1 MTRSFIA
8 HSSMGERLKFRSMT
22 GQERISTLFESRVRL
37 ISDMPG
43 ISAKRMLGEDMTIEV
58 NLATELGGAG
68 KRFLSGQV
76 TRFAYV
82 GKDDGDM
89 CVYEAVLRPWLWY
102 ATRRSDFKIF
112 QFKTV
117 PEILQDVLAPY
128 GFSIDAKLSGSYRTW
143 DYCVQYSETDF
154 SFVSRLMELEGIY
167 YYFAHNKGSHQ
178 LVLCDGPESHA
189 SLPNGPVKVP
199 YHAGVLAA
207 QILEQDFIDTW
218 SHAEDIASGN
228 FAADDYDFKKPNAE
242 IDTLRRQ
249 PAGHSRDSYEIYDW
263 PGGYTELGDGE
274 NYARLRL
281 EQQVGRREIIEA
293 EGSLRH
299 MAPGYLFDLAR
310 HPNAEENRR
319 YLIEA
324 VRYDFQEN
332 ALRVVGA
339 AGAAYSEST
348 SSTSYRQAFEV
359 LPDSAP
365 YRTARVTPK
374 PRTTGPQTAV
384 VVGPA
389 GEEIHT
395 DEYGRIKVQF
405 HWDRYGRMDE
415 NSSCWIR
422 VSQTW
427 AGSNY
432 GAMNILRIGQEVI
445 VDFLNGDPDYPII
458 TGRVYNAAQM
468 PPWELPRHKTQSG
481 IQTHWS
487 KGGGG
492 KHMLRFEDSKG
503 TEHIELSTD
512 HGNTHLHMGYLMNQG
527 TEAKRSYGFEL
538 RTNEWGSIR
547 ADKGLLLTT
556 YTQDFAQKVSHD
568 NPDGHEHMGA
578 TLAQSSAL
586 MQAAGQAIS
595 STKALVGAIAQ
606 GKNKM
611 LMGLVQGVQAAGGV
625 SQAIA
630 ALAAGVGSE
639 DGVSD
644 HPDPAMADAQQML
657 DLSRKIDKPV
667 VSIVSPEGQTMI
679 SPKPIVV
686 SSGQSVSM
694 RSTSA
699 MTMTTG
705 AQLTQLVAK
714 GMLTQVS
721 EGGQISVVSGGDI
734 VSHAS
739 AGAINLVSKTD
750 ASVTSTTGNANVT
763 GQKSVVV
770 QAAEQDVFIT
780 AKTSIS
786 LICGKSSIVLL
797 ADGTVQI
804 NGVKG
809 LVNFTGDLDQRGGK
823 IFLNCEAPIG
833 SAPPEEEALAVPA
846 APSGA
851 APAAQPAAAKA
862 GAQPAFAPTPAE
874 EPPATAANLAVP
886 ASPRM
891 APAQVNLTK
900 FDNAFARQWNN
911 SFPNGAAQEQASTLV
926 SDKKGN
932 LSLVNRVSGTTGH
945 AVPNLS
951 VSDDLQVLGPFH
963 SHPLGAYTGVSLSG
977 GDAGYLINN
986 QQNVIIAQS
995 GADQFMYMRTAQ
1007 TPAHVDFKRLNKDQN
1022 VRVAE
1027 LMNQGTGKMS
1037 FPTATRI
1044 AARETAEKMNLAY
1057 YQGSGGVLNRVSP

>member
-37 ISDMPG
+37 VSDTPG
-43 ISAKRMLGEDMTIEV
+43 IPAKRMLGEDMTIEV
-58 NLATELGGAG
+58 NLATELGGEG
-68 KRFLSGQV
+68 KRFISGQV
-76 TRFAYV
+76 TRFACV

-117 PEILQDVLAPY
+117 PEILQDVLGPY
-128 GFSIDAKLSGSYRTW
+128 GFAIDARLSGSYRTW

-167 YYFAHNKGSHQ
+167 YFFAHSNGSHQ
-178 LVLCDGPESHA
+178 LVLCDGPGSHA
-189 SLPNGPVKVP
+189 DLPAGPVKVP

-218 SHAEDIASGN
+218 SHAEDIASGH

-249 PAGHSRDSYEIYDW
+249 PAGHSRDSYEMYDW

-281 EQQVGRREIIEA
+281 EQQMGRRESIEA
-293 EGSLRH
+293 EGNLRH
-299 MAPGYLFDLAR
+299 MAPGYLFELAR
-310 HPNAEENRR
+310 HPNAEDNRR
-319 YLIEA
+319 YLVEA
-324 VRYDFQEN
+324 VSYDFQEN
-332 ALRVVGA
+332 ALRVIGA
-339 AGAAYSEST
+339 AGADYAEST
-348 SSTSYRQAFEV
+348 SSTSYRQSFEV

-384 VVGPA
+384 VVGPE
-389 GEEIHT
+389 GEEIYT
-395 DEYGRIKVQF
+395 DEFGRIKVQF
-405 HWDRYGRMDE
+405 HWDRYGKKDE
-415 NSSCWIR
+415 NASCWIR

-432 GAMNILRIGQEVI
+432 GAMHVPRIGQEVI
-445 VDFLNGDPDYPII
+445 VDFLNGDPDYPIV
-458 TGRVYNAAQM
+458 TGCVYNAAQM
-468 PPWELPRHKTQSG
+468 PPWELPRHKTQTG
-481 IQTHWS
+481 FQTHWS

-492 KHMLRFEDSKG
+492 KHMLRFEDKRGS
-503 TEHIELSTD
+503 EHIELSTD

-527 TEAKRSYGFEL
+527 SEAQRSYGFEL

-556 YTQDFAQKVSHD
+556 YTQDFAQKASRD

-578 TLAQSSAL
+578 TLAQSNAL
-586 MQAAGQAIS
+586 MQASGQAIAA
-595 STKALVGAIAQ
+595 TKAMVGAMAQ
-606 GKNKM
+606 AKNQT
-611 LMGLVQGVQAAGGV
+611 LMGLVQGVQSAGGIPSAV
-625 SQAIA
+625 A
-630 ALAAGVGSE
+630 ALAGGASAE
-639 DGVSD
+639 AGVSD
-644 HPDPAMADAQQML
+644 NPDPAMADAQQML

-686 SSGQSVSM
+686 SSGQSVSV

-699 MTMTTG
+699 MTLTTG

-721 EGGQISVVSGGDI
+721 EGGQISVVSAGDI

-750 ASVTSTTGNANVT
+750 ASMTSTTANANLT

-770 QAAEQDVFIT
+770 QAAEQDVFVT

-809 LVNFTGDLDQRGGK
+809 LVNFTGELDQRGGK
-823 IFLNCEAPIG
+823 IFLNCEAPVG
-833 SAPPEEEALAVPA
+833 SAPPEGEALAVPA
-846 APSGA
+846 APSGGA
-851 APAAQPAAAKA
+851 TAAQPAAAKA

-874 EPPATAANLAVP
+874 EPPVTAANLAVP
-886 ASPRM
+886 ASPGM
-891 APAQVNLTK
+891 APAQVNFTE
-900 FDNAFARQWNN
+900 FNNDFAQQWNN
-911 SFPNGAAQEQASTLV
+911 SFPNGKAQEQASTLV

-932 LSLVNRVSGTTGH
+932 VGLVNRVSGATGH

-951 VSDDLQVLGPFH
+951 VADDQQVLGPFH
-963 SHPLGAYTGVSLSG
+963 SHPLQNYTGVSLSG

-986 QQNVIIAQS
+986 QHNVILAQS

-1007 TPAHVDFKRLNKDQN
+1007 TPAYVDSTLLNKAQN
-1022 VRVAE
+1022 ARIAQ
-1027 LMNQGTGKMS
+1027 LMKEGTGTMS
-1037 FPTATRI
+1037 FPTATRV

>member
-8 HSSMGERLKFRSMT
+8 HSVLGERLKFRSMT
-22 GQERISTLFESRVRL
+22 GQERISALFEHRVRL
-37 ISDMPG
+37 ISDMPN
-43 ISAKRMLGEDMTIEV
+43 IQPKRVLGEDMSIEV

-89 CVYEAVLRPWLWY
+89 CVYEATLRPWLWY

-112 QFKTV
+112 QFKTA
-117 PEILQDVLAPY
+117 PQILQEVLAPY
-128 GFSIDAKLSGSYRTW
+128 GYAIDARLSGNYRTW
-143 DYCVQYSETDF
+143 DYCVQYSESDF
-154 SFVSRLMELEGIY
+154 NFVSRLMEQEGIY
-167 YYFAHNKGSHQ
+167 YFFSHAQGSHQ
-178 LVLCDGPESHA
+178 LVLCDGADSHTP
-189 SLPNGPVKVP
+189 LPSGPVKVP

-207 QILEQDFIDTW
+207 QILEQDFIDSW
-218 SHAEDIASGN
+218 SHSEDIASGN

-242 IDTLRRQ
+242 IDTVRQQ
-249 PAGHSRDSYEIYDW
+249 PAGHSRDDFEIYDW

-281 EQQVGRREIIEA
+281 EQLAGRRELVSA
-293 EGSLRH
+293 EGNLRH
-299 MAPGYLFDLAR
+299 MAPGYLFELAR
-310 HPNAEENRR
+310 HPNAEDNRR

-324 VRYDFQEN
+324 VSYDFQEN

-339 AGAAYSEST
+339 ADAAYSEST
-348 SSTSYRQAFEV
+348 SSTSYRQTFEV

-365 YRTARVTPK
+365 YRPARVTPR

-405 HWDRYGRMDE
+405 HWDRYGRRDE

-432 GAMNILRIGQEVI
+432 GAMHIPRIGQEVI
-445 VDFLNGDPDYPII
+445 VDFLNGDPDYPIV
-458 TGRVYNAAQM
+458 TGCVYNAAQM
-468 PPWELPRHKTQSG
+468 PPWELPRHKTQTG
-481 IQTHWS
+481 FQTNWS

-492 KHMLRFEDSKG
+492 KHMLRFEDSRG

-527 TEAKRSYGFEL
+527 SGAQRSYGFEL

-556 YTQDFAQKVSHD
+556 YTQDYAQRAARD

-578 TLAQSSAL
+578 TLAQSNAL
-586 MQAAGQAIS
+586 MQASGQAIAA
-595 STKALVGAIAQ
+595 TKALVGSMAQ
-606 GKNKM
+606 GKNQT

-625 SQAIA
+625 SQAVA
-630 ALAAGVGSE
+630 ALAAGGTPE
-639 DGVSD
+639 AGVSD
-644 HPDPAMADAQQML
+644 NPDPAMADAQQML

-679 SPKPIVV
+679 SPKPIVL

-694 RSTSA
+694 RATSA
-699 MTMTTG
+699 MTLTTG
-705 AQLTQLVAK
+705 AQLTQLVTG

-721 EGGQISVVSGGDI
+721 EGGQVNVVSGGDI

-739 AGAINLVSKTD
+739 AGAVNLVSKTD
-750 ASVTSTTGNANVT
+750 ASMTSTESNANIT
-763 GQKSVVV
+763 GRKSVVI
-770 QAAEQDVFIT
+770 QAADQDVFVT
-780 AKTSIS
+780 GKTSIS

-797 ADGTVQI
+797 ADGTVNI

-809 LVNFTGDLDQRGGK
+809 LVNFTGELDQRGSK
-823 IFLNCEAPIG
+823 IFLNCDAPIG
-833 SAPPEEEALAVPA
+833 SQSEEAVVEDGVPLTPAAAATSAEASERAVPA
-846 APSGA
+846 AAPPGYVTTGLGKGVDAIA
-851 APAAQPAAAKA
+851 ARSPTLQRQIKFLQGEKWNVSYGPAGGGSYANTNPGVRKIVIDGDYASDPYK
-862 GAQPAFAPTPAE
+862 
-874 EPPATAANLAVP
+874 TAA
-886 ASPRM
+886 S
-891 APAQVNLTK
+891 
-900 FDNAFARQWNN
+900 
-911 SFPNGAAQEQASTLV
+911 
-926 SDKKGN
+926 
-932 LSLVNRVSGTTGH
+932 LSHEVGH
-945 AVPNLS
+945 AVYSYRFKPDTSSKTAFVNSMLS
-951 VSDDLQVLGPFH
+951 TEGEAALNQIQVRREVWRAAKVDILQ
-963 SHPLGAYTGVSLSG
+963 GANPANVEAFNEAYNGMAKG
-977 GDAGYLINN
+977 G
-986 QQNVIIAQS
+986 
-995 GADQFMYMRTAQ
+995 
-1007 TPAHVDFKRLNKDQN
+1007 
-1022 VRVAE
+1022 
-1027 LMNQGTGKMS
+1027 
-1037 FPTATRI
+1037 TRE
-1044 AARETAEKMNLAY
+1044 AARAAAGKY
-1057 YQGSGGVLNRVSP
+1057 YGTLTTSTTGEQYTQYYGNSYDKKYGGKH

>member
-8 HSSMGERLKFRSMT
+8 HSALGERLKFRSMA
-22 GQERISTLFESRVRL
+22 GQERISALFEHRVRL
-37 ISDMPG
+37 ISDMPN
-43 ISAKRMLGEDMTIEV
+43 IQPKRMLGEDMSIEV

-76 TRFAYV
+76 TCFAYV

-89 CVYEAVLRPWLWY
+89 CVYEATLRPWLWY

-112 QFKTV
+112 QFKTA
-117 PEILQDVLAPY
+117 PQILQEVLAPY
-128 GFSIDAKLSGSYRTW
+128 GFAIDARLSGNYRTW
-143 DYCVQYSETDF
+143 DYCVQYSESDF
-154 SFVSRLMELEGIY
+154 NFVSRLMEQEGIY
-167 YYFAHNKGSHQ
+167 YFFSHVQGSHQ
-178 LVLCDGPESHA
+178 LVLCDGPDSHTP
-189 SLPNGPVKVP
+189 LPNGPVKVP

-207 QILEQDFIDTW
+207 QILEQDFIDSW

-242 IDTLRRQ
+242 IDTVRQQ
-249 PAGHSRDSYEIYDW
+249 PAGHSRDNFEIYDW

-281 EQQVGRREIIEA
+281 EQLAGRRELVSA
-293 EGSLRH
+293 EGNLRH
-299 MAPGYLFDLAR
+299 MAPGYLFELAR
-310 HPNAEENRR
+310 HPNAEDNRR

-324 VRYDFQEN
+324 VSYDFQEN

-339 AGAAYSEST
+339 ADAAYSEST
-348 SSTSYRQAFEV
+348 SSTSYRQTFDV

-365 YRTARVTPK
+365 YRPERVTPR

-405 HWDRYGRMDE
+405 HWDRYGRRDE

-432 GAMNILRIGQEVI
+432 GAMYIPRIGQEVI
-445 VDFLNGDPDYPII
+445 VDFLNGDPDYPIV
-458 TGRVYNAAQM
+458 TGCVYNAAQM
-468 PPWELPRHKTQSG
+468 PPWELPRHKTQTG
-481 IQTHWS
+481 FQTHWS

-492 KHMLRFEDSKG
+492 KHMLRFEDSRG

-527 TEAKRSYGFEL
+527 SGVQRSYGFEL

-556 YTQDFAQKVSHD
+556 YTQDYAQRVSRD

-578 TLAQSSAL
+578 TLAQSNAL
-586 MQAAGQAIS
+586 MQASGQAIAA
-595 STKALVGAIAQ
+595 TKALVGAMAQ
-606 GKNKM
+606 GKNQT

-625 SQAIA
+625 SQAVA
-630 ALAAGVGSE
+630 ALATGGTPEA
-639 DGVSD
+639 GVSD
-644 HPDPAMADAQQML
+644 NPDPAMADAQQML

-679 SPKPIVV
+679 SPKPIVL

-694 RSTSA
+694 RATSA
-699 MTMTTG
+699 MTLTTG
-705 AQLTQLVAK
+705 AQLTQLVTG

-721 EGGQISVVSGGDI
+721 EGGQVNVVSGGDI

-739 AGAINLVSKTD
+739 AGAVNLVSKTD
-750 ASVTSTTGNANVT
+750 ASITSTDSNANIT
-763 GQKSVVV
+763 GRKSVVI
-770 QAAEQDVFIT
+770 QAADQDVFVT
-780 AKTSIS
+780 GKTSIS

-797 ADGTVQI
+797 ADGTVNI

-809 LVNFTGDLDQRGGK
+809 LVNFTGELDQRGSK
-823 IFLNCEAPIG
+823 IFLNCDAPIG
-833 SAPPEEEALAVPA
+833 SQSDEAVVEDGVPVAPAAADTSAAASEHAVPA
-846 APSGA
+846 AAPRGYVTTGLGKGVDAIAARSPTLQRQIKFLQGEKWSISYGA
-851 APAAQPAAAKA
+851 AGGGSYANTSPGVRKIVIDGDSA
-862 GAQPAFAPTPAE
+862 GDPYK
-874 EPPATAANLAVP
+874 TAA
-886 ASPRM
+886 S
-891 APAQVNLTK
+891 
-900 FDNAFARQWNN
+900 
-911 SFPNGAAQEQASTLV
+911 
-926 SDKKGN
+926 
-932 LSLVNRVSGTTGH
+932 LSHEVGH
-945 AVPNLS
+945 AVYSYRFKPNMSSKTAFVKSMLS
-951 VSDDLQVLGPFH
+951 SEGEAALNQIQVQREVWRAAKVDILQ
-963 SHPLGAYTGVSLSG
+963 GANPANVEAFNNAYNGMVKG
-977 GDAGYLINN
+977 G
-986 QQNVIIAQS
+986 
-995 GADQFMYMRTAQ
+995 
-1007 TPAHVDFKRLNKDQN
+1007 
-1022 VRVAE
+1022 
-1027 LMNQGTGKMS
+1027 
-1037 FPTATRI
+1037 TRE
-1044 AARETAEKMNLAY
+1044 AARAAAGKY
-1057 YQGSGGVLNRVSP
+1057 YGTLTTSTTGEQYTQYYGNSYDKKYAGKH